1 MEDWREYAG
10 APVIR
15 SVEDLRSVLRNPAC
29 DLAGPAYLMFRDI
42 ARSPGDRA
50 WLSER
55 YLRFDVTSIP
65 PRDLCGEF
73 VKTKGHYHP
82 DNPSG
87 TGYPEVYQVLF
98 GKAHFLLQ
106 RRDLE
111 RIILVP
117 AEKGETVLVPPG
129 YGHVT
134 INPGKGDLVMA
145 NIVASCFESDYRF
158 YEENRGAAY
167 YEIVSGDLEKN
178 PRYPSVPPV
187 ETRKPYEITPE
198 PWRDGSLYGYVE
210 RRDEMLSALVYPE
223 RYMEVLAI
231 L

>member
-1 MEDWREYAG
+1 MEDWKKYAG
-10 APVIR
+10 SPVTR
-15 SVEDLRSVLRNPAC
+15 SVEDLRPVLRNPAC
-29 DLAGPAYLMFRDI
+29 DLDGPAYLMFRDI
-42 ARSPGDRA
+42 ARSPVDRA

-55 YLRFDVTSIP
+55 HLRYDVTCIP

-87 TGYPEVYQVLF
+87 MGYPEVYQVLS
-98 GKAHFLLQ
+98 GRAHFLLQ
-106 RRDLE
+106 RRDLG
-111 RIILVP
+111 RIVLVP
-117 AEKGETVLVPPG
+117 AGEGETVLVPPG

-134 INPGKGDLVMA
+134 INPGEGDLVMA
-145 NIVASCFESDYRF
+145 NIVSSCFESDYRF

-167 YEIVSGDLEKN
+167 YELVSGELEKN
-178 PRYPSVPPV
+178 PRYPSVPPA
-187 ETRKPYEITPE
+187 ETRQPHEITPG

-210 RRDEMLSALVYPE
+210 RRDEILCALVYPE
-223 RYMEVLAI
+223 RYMHTLSI

>member
-1 MEDWREYAG
+1 MEDWKKFAG
-10 APVIR
+10 VPATR
-15 SVEDLRSVLRNPAC
+15 SVDDLRSVLRNPAC
-29 DLAGPAYLMFRDI
+29 DLSGPAYLMFRDI

-55 YLRFDVTSIP
+55 HLRFDVTCIP

-82 DNPSG
+82 ENPSG
-87 TGYPEVYQVLF
+87 IGYPEVYQVLS

-106 RRDLE
+106 RRDLG

-117 AEKGETVLVPPG
+117 AGKGRTVLVPPG

-134 INPGKGDLVMA
+134 INPGTDDLVMA

-167 YEIVSGDLEKN
+167 YELVSGDLEKN
-178 PRYPSVPPV
+178 PHYPPVPPV
-187 ETRKPYEITPE
+187 ETLEPHEITPDL
-198 PWRDGSLYGYVE
+198 WRAGPLYGYVE
-210 RRDEMLSALVYPE
+210 RRDETLCALVHPE
-223 RYMEVLAI
+223 RYVQVLAS